1 MNDIMAFLKPK
12 INVGQLLKVVGL
24 PTELERAEKSAAE
37 HADFLRGVVGVVDG
51 LISTA
56 IEQRTAASFIAV
68 REVIL
73 PQYVAAVMALGSLTR
88 IVLSKQTVDRISLDS
103 LSEIEADFRDSGD
116 STIGP
121 DLTERGLFTL
131 WTIRKIYDLGRE
143 IEDSEST
150 RERSEDDSERAS
162 EKARHFV
169 RFGLW
174 SRFHLD
180 CLIKSVRTQ
189 KAIYPDVTESLRDGL
204 RASVDAYAH
213 IRQWADLRNPREEQE
228 LPAIEWTNEDEIL
241 LSDSMRDLDQELSV

>member
-1 MNDIMAFLKPK
+1 MNDVVMAFLKPK

-24 PTELERAEKSAAE
+24 PTERERAEKTAAE
-37 HADFLRGVVGVVDG
+37 HADFLRGVIGVVDG

-56 IEQRTAASFIAV
+56 IEQRTAASFVAV
-68 REVIL
+68 RDEVL

-88 IVLSKQTVDRISLDS
+88 IVLSKQTVDRISLDGF
-103 LSEIEADFRDSGD
+103 SEMEHDFRESGE
-116 STIGP
+116 STVGH

-131 WTIRKIYDLGRE
+131 WTIRKIYDLGKE
-143 IEDSEST
+143 IEASDLPKESAK
-150 RERSEDDSERAS
+150 EDS
-162 EKARHFV
+162 EKAREFV

-189 KAIYPDVTESLRDGL
+189 KPIYPDVTEPLRDGL

-213 IRQWADLRNPREEQE
+213 IRQWADLRTPRLEQE
-228 LPAIEWTNEDEIL
+228 LPTIEWTEDDEML
-241 LSDSMRDLDQELSV
+241 LIDSMRDLDQELSL